1 MLNAF
6 NLLVIK
12 STIIIIITIFTWGQV
27 SGQCQASWKRECH
40 VSSASRYKS
49 PRERGGLQKAWREWK
64 SIKCD
69 HVWMLFVVFLV
80 TWHPKTF
87 LNCHCLCFLFLYI
100 SICAT
105 WNGCE
110 HQRRCRSRPPR
121 AASSTSS
128 GQDGLSWTCRS
139 CFYVFFLLLHFINF
153 FIFVEWSGWLFLN
166 LQIIFLFFLLHICQ
180 FFFTFIEWSGWL
192 FLSLR
197 IVRVIMKNRFN
208 H

>member
-1 MLNAF
+1 MLHAF

-27 SGQCQASWKRECH
+27 SGQCQASWRREFH

-64 SIKCD
+64 SIICD
-69 HVWMLFVVFLV
+69 VVWILFVALLGYLASQDLV
-80 TWHPKTF
+80 Q
-87 LNCHCLCFLFLYI
+87 LSLSVFLFLLI

-128 GQDGLSWTCRS
+128 GQDGLSWTCGS
-139 CFYVFFLLLHFINF
+139 WGWWWKTDLTISICLL
-153 FIFVEWSGWLFLN
+153 S
-166 LQIIFLFFLLHICQ
+166 
-180 FFFTFIEWSGWL
+180 
-192 FLSLR
+192 R
-197 IVRVIMKNRFN
+197 RRVDQLC
-208 H
+208 HLV